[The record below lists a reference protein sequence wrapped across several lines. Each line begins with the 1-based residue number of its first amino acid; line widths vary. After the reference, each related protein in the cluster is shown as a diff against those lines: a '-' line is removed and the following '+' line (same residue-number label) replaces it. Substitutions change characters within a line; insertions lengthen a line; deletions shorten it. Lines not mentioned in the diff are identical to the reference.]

1 MVRATPDLS
10 GRVVAVTG
18 ANRGIGRATAE
29 GLARYGARVVLVCRR
44 KIDGDEAAHTIG
56 ALTGNTALEVVGGD
70 LGERDAVRR
79 AAEEILSCHPQ
90 LHVLINNA
98 GIASRRRIVTADGR
112 ERTFAVNHLAYFELT
127 LRLLPAIR
135 AAAPA
140 RIICVSS
147 ESHQRATIDF
157 GDLQNTRNYGGV
169 KAYGRSKLMNV
180 LFTYEL
186 ARRLAGTGVTANCMH
201 PGVIATRILTDY
213 MPMLRPLA
221 KVIGGKPE
229 EGADTI
235 LWLASAPELAGV
247 TGKYFINRR
256 EAASS
261 LASHDMAVA
270 SRLWDESVLL
280 TGLSGQ

>member
-1 MVRATPDLS
+1 M
-10 GRVVAVTG
+10 VTG

-29 GLARYGARVVLVCRR
+29 GLAHFGARVVLVCRR
-44 KIDGDEAAHTIG
+44 KQDGEEAAHAIST
-56 ALTGNTALEVVGGD
+56 ATGNSALEVKAGD
-70 LGERDAVRR
+70 LGERAAVRR
-79 AAEEILSCHPQ
+79 VAEEILSAHSQ
-90 LHVLINNA
+90 LHVFVNNA
-98 GIASRRRIVTADGR
+98 GIASRRRAMTVDGM

-140 RIICVSS
+140 RIISISS
-147 ESHQRATIDF
+147 ESHQGASIDF
-157 GDLQNTRNYGGV
+157 DDLQNVRGYGGV

-213 MPMLRPLA
+213 MPMLKPLA

-235 LWLASAPELAGV
+235 LWLATAPEVEGV
-247 TGKYFINRR
+247 TGKYFIKRR
-256 EAASS
+256 EARSS
-261 LASHDMAVA
+261 AASHDPAVA
-270 SRLWDESVLL
+270 RRLWEESVKL
-280 TGLSGQ
+280 TGVGAADGLLRSIDRG